1 MQRNP
6 SRLKNT
12 EFDLLIIGLGSHGA
26 CAARDAA
33 LRGLSVAV
41 IDQGDI
47 CGATSHNSLKTIHG
61 GIRYLQHL
69 NFKRVLESIKEQKIW
84 LRTAPHLV
92 KPMPFLMPTYGH
104 GARGP
109 LAMLAGVKLF
119 QLFGLTRNKH
129 LRNDRRLPAG
139 RIMSK
144 QSCRGLAPDIE
155 ETKLT
160 GGALWYDAQVEHA
173 DRAILQ
179 VAQHADELG
188 AVVCNYV
195 SATELLLENSKVIG
209 VSAEDKITSER
220 FTIKAKTVINA
231 AGPWAS
237 KLLAPHDRLETNVS
251 LIKSMNL
258 VTNRPAPEVAIA
270 VQSRLASDS
279 VLGNTK
285 RLYFIVPWL
294 GKAVIGTTHFNFGDD
309 ADRLSVEHTEI
320 AAFVNEIN
328 TAYPTLNLSKDD
340 ILYCYQG
347 LSPEG
352 EHQSTSSD
360 NNAIQL
366 HESKII
372 DHQSNHGIEGII
384 SIFSVKWTTARLVAE
399 QAIDLVCRKLKRST
413 PGRTEVEPL
422 VDTQALPFKLEG
434 LPEEQIHTFCETHIR
449 NSMAMSLSDILLRRT
464 NDLALGELSFN
475 TTKVVAQHMSA
486 SFSWDSEKQQVQLN
500 DLLSH
505 WLPLELRSNLEQQP
519 LWK

>member
-6 SRLKNT
+6 NRLENT

-33 LRGLSVAV
+33 LRGLSVAA

-69 NFKRVLESIKEQKIW
+69 NFKRVLESIKEQKTW
-84 LRTAPHLV
+84 LRIAPHLV
-92 KPMPFLMPTYGH
+92 KPLPFLMPTYGH

-109 LAMLAGVKLF
+109 LAMFAGVKLF

-129 LRNDRRLPAG
+129 LQADRHLPPG
-139 RIMSK
+139 KIMSK
-144 QSCRGLAPDIE
+144 HSCKELAPDIE
-155 ETKLT
+155 ETNLT

-195 SATELLLENSKVIG
+195 SATEFLIENDKVRG
-209 VSAEDKITSER
+209 VTAEDKITSER
-220 FTIKAKTVINA
+220 FAIKAKTVINA

-237 KLLAPHDRLETNVS
+237 KLLAPHHRLETNVS

-258 VTNRPAPEVAIA
+258 VTNRPAPEVAMA
-270 VQSRLASDS
+270 VQSNLTSDS
-279 VLGNTK
+279 VLGDTK

-294 GKAVIGTTHFNFGDD
+294 GKAVIGTTHFSFNED
-309 ADRLSVEHTEI
+309 ADSLSVEHSEI
-320 AAFVNEIN
+320 SDFIDEIN
-328 TAYPTLNLSKDD
+328 KAYPTFNLSKEDV
-340 ILYCYQG
+340 LYCYQG

-352 EHQSTSSD
+352 EHQANSDD
-360 NNAIQL
+360 NNALQL

-372 DHQSNHGIEGII
+372 DHHKEHGIHGVI

-399 QAIDLVCRKLKRST
+399 QAIDLVCKKLNKPIR
-413 PGRTEVEPL
+413 GRTETEPL
-422 VDTQALPFKLEG
+422 VDKLTLPYRLEG
-434 LPEEQIHTFCETHIR
+434 LSAEQIQSFCEAHIQ
-449 NSMAMSLSDILLRRT
+449 NSMALSLSDILLRRT
-464 NDLALGELSFN
+464 NDLALGELSFE
-475 TTKVVAQHMSA
+475 TSKIVAQVMSA
-486 SFSWDSEKQQVQLN
+486 YFSWDTKEQEAQLN
-500 DLLSH
+500 DLLSN
-505 WLPLELRSNLEQQP
+505 WLPLKLRSNLETQS